1 MSFIKIKKGRLQI
14 NSLKANIKT
23 EIVGQNLKCYKCGK
37 SIHIG
42 EDILDECNPEILK
55 ANLDDV
61 VIRDFNCENCGCNTF
76 DVTVFIKVTV

>member
-1 MSFIKIKKGRLQI
+1 MQNI
-14 NSLKANIKT
+14 NANIKT
-23 EIVGQNLKCYKCGK
+23 EIIGQELSCYKCK
-37 SIHIG
+37 KFVYIG
-42 EDILDECNPEILK
+42 ESIKDKDISDILK